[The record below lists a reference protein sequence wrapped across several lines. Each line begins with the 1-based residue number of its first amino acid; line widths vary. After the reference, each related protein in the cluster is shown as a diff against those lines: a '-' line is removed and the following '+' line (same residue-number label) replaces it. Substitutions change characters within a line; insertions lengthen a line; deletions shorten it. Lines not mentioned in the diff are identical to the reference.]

1 MIHQTLKNKS
11 NPKHLVNK
19 SIVTMIFVVMFVS
32 YMTRPGYSQ
41 LAKSSA
47 TLENGV
53 WHTTVGK
60 QVQITT
66 DVTNGQDR
74 AQPFAYIVQIEN
86 QDGVVYSLS
95 WISGTLDAGQ
105 SLSPSQSWMPT
116 APGTYTAQIFV
127 WASVG
132 NPDALSPP
140 LAMKIVVD

>member
-1 MIHQTLKNKS
+1 MNSLS
-11 NPKHLVNK
+11 VLVIL
-19 SIVTMIFVVMFVS
+19 SVVIAFSLVPS
-32 YMTRPGYSQ
+32 GYSQ
-41 LAKSSA
+41 ITKSSA

-60 QVQITT
+60 QVQVTT
-66 DVTNGQDR
+66 DVANGQNR

-95 WISGTLDAGQ
+95 WITGTLDAGQ
-105 SLSPSQSWMPT
+105 SLSPSQSWTPA

-127 WASVG
+127 WESVG

-140 LAMKIVVD
+140 LEMKILVL

>member
-1 MIHQTLKNKS
+1 MKN
-11 NPKHLVNK
+11 
-19 SIVTMIFVVMFVS
+19 IGIFMIFAIILVS
-32 YMTRPGYSQ
+32 QMVPSGYSQ
-41 LAKSSA
+41 IAKSSA

-60 QVQITT
+60 QVQVTT
-66 DVTNGQDR
+66 DVTNGQNR

-105 SLSPSQSWMPT
+105 SLSPSQSWTPT
-116 APGTYTAQIFV
+116 TPGTYTAQIFV
-127 WASVG
+127 WQSVG

-140 LAMKIVVD
+140 LEMKIIVL

>member
-1 MIHQTLKNKS
+1 MMILS
-11 NPKHLVNK
+11 
-19 SIVTMIFVVMFVS
+19 VVIIS
-32 YMTRPGYSQ
+32 SMTHPGYSQ
-41 LAKSSA
+41 ITKSPA

-60 QVQITT
+60 QVQVTT

-74 AQPFAYIVQIEN
+74 SQPFAYIVQIEN

-95 WISGTLDAGQ
+95 WIAGTLDAGQ
-105 SLSPSQSWMPT
+105 SLSPSQSWTPT
-116 APGTYTAQIFV
+116 SSGIYTVQIFV

-140 LAMKIVVD
+140 LTMKIMVD

>member
-1 MIHQTLKNKS
+1 MNSLS
-11 NPKHLVNK
+11 VLVIL
-19 SIVTMIFVVMFVS
+19 SAVIAFSLVPS
-32 YMTRPGYSQ
+32 GYSQ
-41 LAKSSA
+41 ITKSSA

-60 QVQITT
+60 QVQVTT
-66 DVTNGQDR
+66 DVANGQNR

-95 WISGTLDAGQ
+95 WITGTLDAGQ
-105 SLSPSQSWMPT
+105 SLSPSQSWTPA

-127 WASVG
+127 WESVG

-140 LAMKIVVD
+140 LEMKILVL

>member
-1 MIHQTLKNKS
+1 MNS
-11 NPKHLVNK
+11 LV
-19 SIVTMIFVVMFVS
+19 IVVILSVVIAFSMVPS
-32 YMTRPGYSQ
+32 GYSQ
-41 LAKSSA
+41 IAKSSA

-60 QVQITT
+60 QVQVTT
-66 DVTNGQDR
+66 DVANGQDR

-95 WISGTLDAGQ
+95 WITGTLDAGQ
-105 SLSPSQSWMPT
+105 SLSPSQSWTPT

-127 WASVG
+127 WESVE

-140 LAMKIVVD
+140 LAMKILVL

>member
-1 MIHQTLKNKS
+1 VKN
-11 NPKHLVNK
+11 VG
-19 SIVTMIFVVMFVS
+19 IFMIFAIVLASLMVPS
-32 YMTRPGYSQ
+32 GYSQ
-41 LAKSSA
+41 IAKSSA

-60 QVQITT
+60 QVQVTT
-66 DVTNGQDR
+66 DVANGQNR

-105 SLSPSQSWMPT
+105 SLSPSQSWTPT
-116 APGTYTAQIFV
+116 TPGTYTAQIFV
-127 WASVG
+127 WQSVG

-140 LAMKIVVD
+140 LEMKIIVL

>member
-1 MIHQTLKNKS
+1 MNKS
-11 NPKHLVNK
+11 V
-19 SIVTMIFVVMFVS
+19 IVMIFAVVLVS
-32 YMTRPGYSQ
+32 YMTHPGYPQ
-41 LAKSSA
+41 LAKST

-60 QVQITT
+60 QVQVTT

-95 WISGTLDAGQ
+95 WIAGTLDAGQ
-105 SLSPSQSWMPT
+105 SLSPSQSWTPT